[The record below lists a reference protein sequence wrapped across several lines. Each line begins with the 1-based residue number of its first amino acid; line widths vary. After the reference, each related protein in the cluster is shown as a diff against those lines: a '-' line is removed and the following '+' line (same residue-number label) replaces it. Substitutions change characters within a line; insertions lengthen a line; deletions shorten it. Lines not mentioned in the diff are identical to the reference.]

1 MSTAAVILAAGKGT
15 RFKSELPKVLHR
27 AAGRTLLRHVLE
39 AVRPL
44 GCTQVVVVVGHG
56 RDQVTEELAA
66 AGIDE
71 VTTVVQEQ
79 QLGTGHAV
87 EMAMPSLADDVERV
101 LVLPGDTP
109 LVTTEALQALLAPD
123 DDIELLSG
131 VLDDAAGYGRI
142 LRDEAGHVSAIVE
155 HRDATAEQRAIGEFN
170 AGMYVFDRALLSG
183 ALNDL
188 DTDND
193 QGERYLTDVVAIA
206 RDRGAAVG
214 ATVVD
219 ADVVAGVNDR
229 VQLAEVSSVLRH
241 RRLAELGRD
250 GVTILDPGSTWV
262 DVDVQV
268 GRDTVVLPNTMLE
281 HGTVIGEGCEIG
293 PNSRLLRTEV
303 GDGATV
309 TMSHCE
315 EAVIGDHAS
324 VGPFAHLRPGTV
336 LGTSSKAGA
345 FTQLKQATLGEGAK
359 VPHLAYVG
367 DAEIGARANLACGVI
382 TVNYDGH
389 DKHRTTVGED
399 AFVGCD
405 TALVAPVA
413 VGARSYIGAGSVIT
427 DDVPADALALARS
440 RQVVKEGWAAERRAE
455 RHAADADE
463 TDADETD

>member
-44 GCTQVVVVVGHG
+44 GCSQVVVVVGPG
-56 RDQVTEELAA
+56 RDQVTDELAA
-66 AGIDE
+66 AGMDG
-71 VTTVVQEQ
+71 VQTVVQDR

-87 EMAMPSLADDVERV
+87 EMAMPALDDDVDRV

-109 LVTTEALQALLAPD
+109 LITADALAALLEPD
-123 DDIELLSG
+123 TDVELLSG

-142 LRDEAGHVSAIVE
+142 VRDADGAVQAIVE
-155 HRDATAEQRAIGEFN
+155 HRDATEEQRAIGEFN
-170 AGMYVFDRALLSG
+170 AGMYVFDRALLG
-183 ALNDL
+183 EALTDL

-206 RDRGAAVG
+206 RDRGATVG

-219 ADVVAGVNDR
+219 AELVAGVNDR
-229 VQLAEVSSVLRH
+229 VQLAEVSGVLRA
-241 RRLAELGRD
+241 RRMEELGRD
-250 GVTILDPGSTWV
+250 GVTILDPGSTWI

-281 HGTVIGEGCEIG
+281 QGTVIGEDCQIG
-293 PNSRLLRTEV
+293 PNSRLVATEV
-303 GDGATV
+303 ADGATV
-309 TMSHCE
+309 EMSSCDQ
-315 EAVIGDHAS
+315 AVVGPGAT

-336 LGTSSKAGA
+336 LGPSTKAGA
-345 FTQLKQATLGEGAK
+345 FTQLKKATLGEGAK

-382 TVNYDGH
+382 TVNYDGQ
-389 DKHRTTVGED
+389 DKHRTVVGED

-405 TALVAPVA
+405 TALVAPVT
-413 VGARSYIGAGSVIT
+413 VGDGAYIGAGSVIT
-427 DDVPADALALARS
+427 DDVPADALAIARS
-440 RQVVKEGWAAERRAE
+440 RQTIKEGWAAERRA
-455 RHAADADE
+455 AD
-463 TDADETD
+463 

>member
-44 GCTQVVVVVGHG
+44 GCSQVVVVVGHG

-71 VTTVVQEQ
+71 VSTVVQEK

-87 EMAMPSLADDVERV
+87 EMAMPALADDVDRV

-109 LVTTEALQALLAPD
+109 LITAAALEALLEPD
-123 DDIELLSG
+123 DDVELLSG
-131 VLDDAAGYGRI
+131 VLDDASGYGRI
-142 LRDEAGHVSAIVE
+142 IRDDSGAVQAIVE
-155 HRDATAEQRAIGEFN
+155 HRDATEEQLAIGEFN
-170 AGMYVFDRALLSG
+170 AGMYVFDRALLAG

-214 ATVVD
+214 ATIVD
-219 ADVVAGVNDR
+219 AELVAGVNDR
-229 VQLAEVSSVLRH
+229 VQLAEVSSVLRA
-241 RRLAELGRD
+241 RRLEELGRD
-250 GVTILDPGSTWV
+250 GVTVLDPASTWI

-281 HGTVIGEGCEIG
+281 QGTVIGEGCEIG
-293 PNSRLLRTEV
+293 PNARLLRTEV
-303 GDGATV
+303 ADGATV
-309 TMSHCE
+309 QMSYCE
-315 EAVIGDHAS
+315 EAVVGPGAT

-336 LGTSSKAGA
+336 MGASSKAGA
-345 FTQLKQATLGEGAK
+345 FTQLKKATLGEGAK

-367 DAEIGARANLACGVI
+367 DATIGARANLACGVI
-382 TVNYDGH
+382 TVNYDGQ
-389 DKHRTTVGED
+389 DKHETVVGED

-405 TALVAPVA
+405 TALVAPVT
-413 VGARSYIGAGSVIT
+413 VGDRAYIGAGSVIT
-427 DDVPADALALARS
+427 EDVPADALAIARS
-440 RQVVKEGWAAERRAE
+440 RQTVKEGWAAERRAG
-455 RHAADADE
+455 D
-463 TDADETD
+463 

>member
-44 GCTQVVVVVGHG
+44 GCSQVVVVVGHG
-56 RDQVTEELAA
+56 RDEVTEELAA

-71 VTTVVQEQ
+71 VRTVVQEQ

-87 EMAMPSLADDVERV
+87 EMAMPALDDDVDRV

-109 LVTTEALQALLAPD
+109 LITAGALEQLLEPD
-123 DDIELLSG
+123 HDVELLSG

-142 LRDEAGHVSAIVE
+142 IRDEDGAVQAIVE
-155 HRDATAEQRAIGEFN
+155 HRDATEEQRAIGEFN
-170 AGMYVFDRALLSG
+170 AGMYVFDRSLLAG

-214 ATVVD
+214 ATIVD
-219 ADVVAGVNDR
+219 AELVAGVNDR
-229 VQLAEVSSVLRH
+229 VQLAEVSGVLRR
-241 RRLAELGRD
+241 RRLEELGRD
-250 GVTILDPGSTWV
+250 GVTILDPDSTWI

-281 HGTVIGEGCEIG
+281 HGTVVGEGCEIG
-293 PNSRLLRTEV
+293 PNTRLLRTEV
-303 GDGATV
+303 ADGATV
-309 TMSHCE
+309 QMSFCD
-315 EAVIGDHAS
+315 EAVVGPGAT

-336 LGTSSKAGA
+336 MGPSSKAGA
-345 FTQLKQATLGEGAK
+345 FTQLKKATLGEGAK

-382 TVNYDGH
+382 TVNYDGQE
-389 DKHRTTVGED
+389 KHRTVVGED

-405 TALVAPVA
+405 TALVAPVT
-413 VGARSYIGAGSVIT
+413 VGNRAYIGAGSVIT
-427 DDVPADALALARS
+427 DDVPADALAIARS
-440 RQVVKEGWAAERRAE
+440 RQTVKEGWAAERRA
-455 RHAADADE
+455 D
-463 TDADETD
+463 

>member
-44 GCTQVVVVVGHG
+44 GCSQVVVVVGHG
-56 RDQVTEELAA
+56 RDQVTDELAA

-71 VTTVVQEQ
+71 VRTVVQEQ

-87 EMAMPSLADDVERV
+87 EMAMPVLDDDVDRV

-109 LVTTEALQALLAPD
+109 LITPGALEQLLEPD
-123 DDIELLSG
+123 HDVELLSG

-142 LRDEAGHVSAIVE
+142 IRDDVGAVQAIVE
-155 HRDATAEQRAIGEFN
+155 HRDATEAQRAIGEFN
-170 AGMYVFDRALLSG
+170 AGMYVFDRSLLAG

-214 ATVVD
+214 ATIVD
-219 ADVVAGVNDR
+219 AELVAGVNDR
-229 VQLAEVSSVLRH
+229 VQLAEVSGVLRR
-241 RRLAELGRD
+241 RRLEELGRD
-250 GVTILDPGSTWV
+250 GVTILDPTTTWV
-262 DVDVQV
+262 DVDVKV

-281 HGTVIGEGCEIG
+281 HGTVVGEGCEIG
-293 PNSRLLRTEV
+293 PNTRLVRTEV
-303 GDGATV
+303 ADGATV
-309 TMSHCE
+309 QMSYCDQ
-315 EAVIGDHAS
+315 AVVGPGAT

-336 LGTSSKAGA
+336 MGASSKAGA
-345 FTQLKQATLGEGAK
+345 FTQLKKATLGEGAK

-382 TVNYDGH
+382 TVNYDGR
-389 DKHRTTVGED
+389 DKHRTVVGED

-405 TALVAPVA
+405 TALVAPVT
-413 VGARSYIGAGSVIT
+413 VGDRAYIGAGSVIT
-427 DDVPADALALARS
+427 DDVPADALAIARS
-440 RQVVKEGWAAERRAE
+440 RQTVKEGWAAERRNE
-455 RHAADADE
+455 E
-463 TDADETD
+463 TH